1 MRKLTAMII
10 IIIIIITIIFTA
22 RKQEIVSPKGA
33 LLFEESLKN
42 ILSEKNVIWKDWRGI
57 SEKSIEI
64 TLKDGEKVYFATD
77 TPLTEAVEKLQL
89 ILDKFS
95 QEGKKLE
102 KVDLRYE
109 KPVIKEIK

>member
-1 MRKLTAMII
+1 MKKITTTIIVIIII
-10 IIIIIITIIFTA
+10 IIIIIITATK
-22 RKQEIVSPKGA
+22 RQEIVSPRGE
-33 LLFEESLKN
+33 LLFEEKLKN
-42 ILSEKNVIWKDWRGI
+42 ILSEKNIIWKNWQGI

-64 TLKDGEKVYFATD
+64 TLKDGEKVYFSTN

-102 KVDLRYE
+102 KIDLRHE
-109 KPVIKEIK
+109 KPVIK